1 MLWTAR
7 THALTFAR
15 THAHAHTRVR
25 ARAHTHTHTHTH
37 TQAVLHEMAKQHEDK
52 NAWDRAAVSNS
63 PALEQ
68 Y

>member
-1 MLWTAR
+1 MQCPAPGDT
-7 THALTFAR
+7 
-15 THAHAHTRVR
+15 HTR
-25 ARAHTHTHTHTH
+25 THTH

-63 PALEQ
+63 PTLEK